1 MDWSRFGLERQP
13 YRATVDAGAYFPAT
27 THEAALSVL
36 AGGFA
41 RRESVVLIDGP
52 PGIGKTLV
60 ARKWLEHLLPDVPR
74 VVLPAA
80 CARQPAELLQ
90 AILFDLGR
98 PYQGLTEQELRLAVT
113 EELLELSAA
122 SGFPVVLFL
131 DEAQHLGPPAG
142 EELRLLSNLET
153 YRGPA
158 VFTLL
163 VAQPTLRQAL
173 RGPDYELLAQ
183 RLGATATLEPLSAEE
198 SAAYLRHQ
206 VRVAGGDPEAVYD
219 AAAVG
224 MIAAACGGV
233 PRVLNRVASLALAA
247 AAAAGAGRVDVEA
260 VWVALEQLGLP
271 IPAAGEPDPADQP
284 VLLPHP
290 AAASHRSDT
299 EAATSRRPKGKTPRK
314 RSA

>member
-13 YRATVDAGAYFPAT
+13 YRAVVDAGAYFPAA
-27 THEAALSVL
+27 THEAALTVL
-36 AGGFA
+36 AEGFA

-74 VVLPAA
+74 VVVPAA

-98 PYQGLTEQELRLAVT
+98 PYQGLTEQELRLTVT
-113 EELLELSAA
+113 GELLELTAT

-131 DEAQHLGPPAG
+131 DEAQHLGPPAV
-142 EELRLLSNLET
+142 EELRLLGNLET
-153 YRGPA
+153 YRGPT

-163 VAQPTLRQAL
+163 VAQPTLRQTL

-198 SAAYLRHQ
+198 SAAYLQHQ
-206 VRVAGGDPEAVYD
+206 VRAAGGDPDEVYD
-219 AAAVG
+219 AAAVE
-224 MIAAACGGV
+224 MLVAVCGGV
-233 PRVLNRVASLALAA
+233 PRVLNRVARLALVA
-247 AAAAGAGRVDVEA
+247 AAAAGTGRVDVEA

-271 IPAAGEPDPADQP
+271 VPPAGEPDPDDQP

-290 AAASHRSDT
+290 AAEPDHPAT
-299 EAATSRRPKGKTPRK
+299 EATTGRRPKGKTSRQ